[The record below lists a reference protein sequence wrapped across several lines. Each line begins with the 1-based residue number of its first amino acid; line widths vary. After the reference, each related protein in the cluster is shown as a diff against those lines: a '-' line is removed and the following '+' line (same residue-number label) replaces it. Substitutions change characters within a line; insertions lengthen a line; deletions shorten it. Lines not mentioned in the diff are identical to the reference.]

1 MLDQGDIPEEKRR
14 YAKKIGNIF
23 KIVPG
28 LPVKDTKYTLMSLRT
43 TEGSAAIPTRN
54 LKLAT

>member
-28 LPVKDTKYTLMSLRT
+28 KVLMSLRT
-43 TEGSAAIPTRN
+43 
-54 LKLAT
+54 L